1 MLAIA
6 DPKKAEE
13 TRRLVGS
20 LPSRQRE
27 KVELN
32 GGLVHNPLAK
42 FRAAVRIAVMMAKLV
57 EFLTNRKKER
67 RRRRK
72 KGEILEALC
81 KTS

>member
-6 DPKKAEE
+6 DPSKTEE
-13 TRRLVGS
+13 TQRLVSS
-20 LPSRQRE
+20 LPSHQRE
-27 KVELN
+27 KVEVN

-42 FRAAVRIAVMMAKLV
+42 FRAAVRIAVMMNKLV
-57 EFLTNRKKER
+57 QFLINRKKER

-72 KGEILEALC
+72 KGEIFEALC